1 MGNYDKTFKT
11 ICRLCLQHDKTENM
25 VSLIDNS
32 GETGLSFYGATFEK
46 LTSIPVKQN
55 EYLPIKICKKCK
67 RYLEEFNIFVLQSQT
82 NDKRL
87 SKLISFSLK
96 QDLTGEMV
104 KEVIC
109 QYTLFCQYFPEESK
123 PTSSQVS
130 TCRFEEDMKLLTEE
144 NYSEILDQTSNVKEE
159 VNLQHEQLNQS
170 DSDDE
175 VLQNIN
181 TNNGRASPNDSD
193 NVDIFLDSIEK
204 LVSSKMKHE
213 DQRRK
218 VKKVLIRKKEV
229 VRNLSCNIC
238 LKTLANPATYDYH
251 MQRHG
256 VCRYICD
263 QCGKGFPVL
272 AEMTQ
277 HQVYRH
283 GIGPCLECDHCSF
296 KAGRR
301 IELIEHIRLHTGER
315 PFTCEKC
322 GLSFRR
328 KAIYTNHLKCHNEK
342 SIPCNYCPRK
352 FYRRSE
358 MLAHSNNVHDRMY
371 LYLCRVCNVTYAKA
385 QTVRK
390 HMLLK
395 HGIPREMQGKIVR
408 INKNSNSTLF
418 KETKTGDGE
427 FNM

>member
-1 MGNYDKTFKT
+1 MGNYDKTFNT
-11 ICRLCLQHDKTENM
+11 ICRLCLQHEKTENM
-25 VSLIDNS
+25 VSLTDNS
-32 GETGLSFYGATFEK
+32 EETSLSFYGAIFEK
-46 LTSIPVKQN
+46 LTSVSVKQN
-55 EYLPIKICKKCK
+55 EYLPIKVCNKCK
-67 RYLEEFNIFVLQSQT
+67 TCLEEFNVFVLQCQT

-123 PTSSQVS
+123 PTCSQAS
-130 TCRFEEDMKLLTEE
+130 TSRFEEDMKLLTEE
-144 NYSEILDQTSNVKEE
+144 NHTEIQDHSNIKVE
-159 VNLQHEQLNQS
+159 VDIQHITQNQS

-175 VLQNIN
+175 ILQNIAN
-181 TNNGRASPNDSD
+181 DHASPTDSD

-204 LVSSKMKHE
+204 LVSSKMKH
-213 DQRRK
+213 DGRRSK
-218 VKKVLIRKKEV
+218 VKKEALRAKREP
-229 VRNLSCNIC
+229 VRNLTCNIC

-256 VCRYICD
+256 VCRFICD

-277 HQVYRH
+277 HQIYRH

-390 HMLLK
+390 HMLIK
-395 HGIPREMQGKIVR
+395 HGILREMQGKIVR

-418 KETKTGDGE
+418 KETKTGERE
-427 FNM
+427 FNL